1 MTNQCLSDN
10 VFLRDMLAQFLTL
23 LWEKA
28 IYTRKLARQ
37 MCLFIEIMCHKHYGF
52 RFSAVFD
59 RIFTSV
65 KAKLNHKFEIL
76 LY

>member
-1 MTNQCLSDN
+1 
-10 VFLRDMLAQFLTL
+10 
-23 LWEKA
+23 
-28 IYTRKLARQ
+28 LARQ
-37 MCLFIEIMCHKHYGF
+37 MCIFIEIMCHKHYGF